1 MLTFMPLR
9 RLWLA
14 IWLLAFGY
22 SAAAA
27 QPTVLVMGDSLS
39 AGYGIPLEQS
49 WPHLL
54 QERLEAE
61 GYPHRVVNAS
71 ISGETTAGGRARLGA
86 LLAEHEP
93 AVVILELGGN
103 DGLRALPL
111 EPMRQNLRAMI
122 EAAKRRG
129 AKVIVAGMRIPP
141 NYGPFYT
148 RRFHASYRDV
158 SADARVA
165 FVPFLLEGVADRD
178 AFMQSDGIHPTADA
192 QPRILDNVWP
202 VLKPLLR

>member
-1 MLTFMPLR
+1 L
-9 RLWLA
+9 LA
-14 IWLLAFGY
+14 IGL
-22 SAAAA
+22 SRVAAAE
-27 QPTVLVMGDSLS
+27 PTVLVLGDSLS

-54 QERLEAE
+54 HERLQAE
-61 GYPHRVVNAS
+61 GYPHQVVNAS
-71 ISGETTAGGRARLGA
+71 ISGETTAGGRARLNA
-86 LLAEHEP
+86 LLAEHTP

-122 EAAKRRG
+122 DTAKRHG
-129 AKVIVAGMRIPP
+129 AKVVVAGMRIPP
-141 NYGPFYT
+141 NYGPLYT
-148 RRFHASYRDV
+148 RRFYASFKDV
-158 SADARVA
+158 SGDARVA
-165 FVPFLLEGVADRD
+165 FVPFLLEGVADQPGL
-178 AFMQSDGIHPTADA
+178 MQSDGIHPTAEA